1 MEKGKIMD
9 SLQNYNI
16 RRFFK
21 KVASNILFFFYR
33 IQAKHTVDR
42 NKHQLFIGECTYTP
56 WVLDSEFSE
65 IQSNINSFTLVDL
78 NKQYLTYSYIKQ
90 LSKLKV
96 EGDYLEVGV
105 WRGGL
110 SALVGMTFKKFSSL
124 KRTLYLADTY
134 EGMPKTVSQDN
145 FYKGGELADTSEYV
159 VEKLFKNCGVS
170 NVKILKGYFPQ
181 DTINLINSEK
191 FAYIHVDVDI
201 YESAK
206 NTFNWAWPKVSQY
219 GMIVFDDYGYSSTE
233 GVTKFIDEYVSNLP
247 DALFIFNMGGQA
259 VVIKC
264 PIVKK
269 SM

>member
-1 MEKGKIMD
+1 MD
-9 SLQNYNI
+9 SLQKYKV

-21 KVASNILFFFYR
+21 QFISKLLFKAYKMQATHKVDSKRHA
-33 IQAKHTVDR
+33 
-42 NKHQLFIGECTYTP
+42 LFIGECTYIP
-56 WVLDSEFSE
+56 WTDDLEFLNM
-65 IQSNINSFTLVDL
+65 QSRIEGHTLVDE

-90 LSKLKV
+90 LCKLEV

-110 SALVGMTFKKFSSL
+110 SALIGMTFQKFSPL

-134 EGMPKTVSQDN
+134 EGMPKTVTQDN
-145 FYKGGELADTSEYV
+145 FYKGGELADTSEAV
-159 VEKLFKNCGVS
+159 VGDLFQRCNVS

-181 DTINLINSEK
+181 DTSMLIDSDR
-191 FAYIHVDVDI
+191 FAYVHIDVDI

-206 NTFNWAWPKVSQY
+206 NTFDWAWPKVSQY

-233 GVTKFIDEYVSNLP
+233 GVTKFIDDYVSHLT

-259 VVIKC
+259 IIMKC
-264 PIVKK
+264 PPQ
-269 SM
+269 